1 MLGADFLMMPET
13 LGLGSAAKT
22 NEAEAGWL
30 AAIGPFRFMRLLRSG
45 RELCCLTLAS
55 TISDVCH
62 GTCELPH
69 TSSCRQ
75 SDARISLTPPCTDEM
90 DRIYRI
96 DIAGLSFAQDGVF
109 NSLRGGGH
117 DRLQTMSLAGLRFHG

>member
-1 MLGADFLMMPET
+1 MLGADFLMMHET
-13 LGLGSAAKT
+13 LGLGSASKT

-30 AAIGPFRFMRLLRSG
+30 AAISPFRFMRLLRSG

-69 TSSCRQ
+69 TYLSSIHRKHQ
-75 SDARISLTPPCTDEM
+75 PDA
-90 DRIYRI
+90 
-96 DIAGLSFAQDGVF
+96 A
-109 NSLRGGGH
+109 LR
-117 DRLQTMSLAGLRFHG
+117 R